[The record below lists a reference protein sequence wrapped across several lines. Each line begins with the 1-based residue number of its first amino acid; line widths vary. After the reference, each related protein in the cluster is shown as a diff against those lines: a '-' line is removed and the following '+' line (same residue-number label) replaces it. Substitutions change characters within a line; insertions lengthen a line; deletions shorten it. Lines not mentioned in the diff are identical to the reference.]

1 MDNEI
6 KTLWKEGLSES
17 SMQEIQEAIDDVG
30 SLESPAYLKSRI
42 QGHVWEQQQAVSWIR
57 RSVLLAVPVC
67 TAMLAVYLAMPLQQ
81 QRTTEMAM
89 VDDDLYLEQSDFE
102 DIDTLQFYDDEFVLL
117 EEVL

>member
-1 MDNEI
+1 MHTAPREV
-6 KTLWKEGLSES
+6 KTTQLWLEVVRRSSKALWDGSNALS
-17 SMQEIQEAIDDVG
+17 G
-30 SLESPAYLKSRI
+30 SRFVVSRI
-42 QGHVWEQQQAVSWIR
+42 VVKRLETTRENFLYSSAHAV
-57 RSVLLAVPVC
+57 
-67 TAMLAVYLAMPLQQ
+67 PLQQ